1 MRGRRKGV
9 GLALGA
15 GGVLGGAWLAGSLAA
30 LAEATGWG
38 PAAADLVLGTS
49 AGSLFA
55 ALVAG
60 GMAAHHLLPSDRR
73 GRPTA
78 DDWPLADLVAPQA
91 YRAPRG
97 WTAIGPGS
105 IGLALRAARE
115 GAVVKTLCGL
125 LPRGLVP
132 TRTIESVVRRAV
144 PGGWMRAP
152 ECWIVACDYATGRRV
167 VFGDR
172 DAPRPSLGQAVAA
185 SCAVP
190 GIFAPVPFE
199 GRLYV
204 DGGLHSLSNLD
215 LVPAGRVELV
225 VALNPMSAARS
236 RGGWTPLGRLTAAMR
251 RWAARRAAAEVAQLR
266 ARGTEVLLLEPGEA
280 DLEAMGDDL
289 MDAGRA
295 LRVAEVALATTAAAL
310 RRAARLPLVRRLAAS

>member
-1 MRGRRKGV
+1 MRRRRQTV

-15 GGVLGGAWLAGSLAA
+15 GGVLGGAWLAGSLTA

-38 PAAADLVLGTS
+38 PAAAELVLGTS

-60 GMAAHHLLPSDRR
+60 GMAARHLLPPDRR
-73 GRPTA
+73 ERQTGE
-78 DDWPLADLVAPQA
+78 DWPLADLVAPHA
-91 YRAPRG
+91 YRSPRR
-97 WTAIGPGS
+97 WPAIGPGS
-105 IGLALRAARE
+105 LGLL
-115 GAVVKTLCGL
+115 KTLCGL
-125 LPRGLVP
+125 LPRGLVS
-132 TRTIESVVRRAV
+132 TRTIERVVRRAV
-144 PGGWMRAP
+144 PAGWMRAP

-204 DGGLHSLSNLD
+204 DGGVHSLSNLD
-215 LVPAGRVELV
+215 LVPARRVGLV

-236 RGGWTPLGRLTAAMR
+236 RGGWTPLSRLTAAMR
-251 RWAARRAAAEVAQLR
+251 RWAARRVAAEMAQLR
-266 ARGTEVLLLEPGEA
+266 ALGTEVLLLEPAEA

-310 RRAARLPLVRRLAAS
+310 RRTERRPLLRRLSAW